1 MVNITQS
8 QALAGAPWNMGPA
21 TVKYTNFALLA
32 GVCFSLLTADP
43 LSDWGLDGRDGE
55 EPRDQRARDAAAR
68 ADCCRCRGG

>member
-21 TVKYTNFALLA
+21 TVRYTNVALLA
-32 GVCFSLLTADP
+32 GVCFLSVHGRS

-68 ADCCRCRGG
+68 ADCCRRRGG